1 MSSYPFVQTSS
12 VFNTNDYNVLDTGLT
27 IETANML
34 YLSLSGGVVSGNLNV
49 LSNLNCTTLTVGGLS
64 LNVGAI
70 TGVTPG
76 ICSAS
81 KALIVD
87 SSRNINNINSLTST
101 TLILGSTSI
110 SETEIGFL
118 DGVSTAGTI
127 YASKVI
133 TVNSSS
139 QINSNLQLATSRK
152 ILMNNSASSLAYID
166 MGNTASDRCISLF
179 SDALSYYGFGAGGSQ
194 LRCFTK
200 TDFGWYSGATQ
211 SVIGSQIM
219 SLTSAGLLTTTS
231 LALSGTIT
239 GITGLTLTGAISG
252 VTTLGLSGVLTSSN
266 ATASTLNS
274 NGALVLSGGIG
285 ISNTTDATSS
295 TNGGTFTTAGG
306 AAIAKALYV
315 GTITNTTGLNV
326 SGVSTISTTQITTTA
341 NYSGIMDTA
350 SIVLKQASTTNGN
363 KVGIDFMISTNTID
377 TVNTATCSIVHERI
391 LAYVGDLVF
400 NTKRTGTSN
409 ASLTEALRISS
420 TGTCSIANTSSGFQ
434 LNLGGSG
441 TGINTNVLTTTSLT
455 LGATAITATGIE
467 LNYLDL
473 TTGAGTAEASKA
485 LVLNSS
491 SNITGIN
498 SLTSTTLITTN
509 LTLGAT
515 AITATGTEL
524 NYLDLTTGTGTAEAS
539 KALVLDSSSNIT
551 GINSLTTTTLIT
563 TNLTLGATA
572 ITATGIELNYLDL
585 TTGAG
590 TAEALKALVL
600 DVNKDISSIRN
611 IGLSGIITTSA
622 TNTVMNIVAPSS
634 ATRANFVFTND
645 LGVQYEYGIRGSTSN
660 PSGLYW
666 YRGSYT
672 MVMFGNSMMSMG
684 NQTTQPTRQLEIN
697 NSTGAC
703 LRLTYNLTSNLC
715 DFTLSSG
722 GILNITPSSGITNLS
737 SSTASTSSST
747 GSLTL
752 AGGIGISKTTDSSSI
767 TNGGTF
773 TTAGGIAV
781 AKSAWFGGTVYVNKS
796 TSSTLFS
803 GYSGSANF
811 TVSGLLNT
819 SITIGTGSNNDLNIV
834 TGNTT
839 AMTIDGMNQSISG
852 IGSLTAT
859 DLYGLIGTPAQTSIT
874 SLGTLTALTVSGLT
888 TTGTLNLGGTL
899 ITASGTEINYLDL
912 TGTAGSAEAS
922 KVMTLD
928 ASKNIATLNSLTS
941 NYLIINTAINSGN
954 CIASFGALNAGPI
967 VTAYGIS
974 SIKGTSSYPSPYFG
988 STNSILWAEGSHAS
1002 PIEFEIGISSLT
1014 KATSTNGARIGT
1026 MTLND
1031 LSFNTNAV
1039 ERMLIR
1045 SSGAV
1050 AIKNYLQVGDS
1061 TDTTRMVSILDNTMT
1076 SGTSRYLTLGKQ
1088 NANGDQAEISFVYVA
1103 ANDDTNALTMGFY
1116 GGEKMRLTRYGSL
1129 LINSTSNV
1137 YSGTKTRL
1145 AAEAPGSTD
1154 WVCCFKNTSA
1164 ANNKCMGFI
1173 NNSASEVGSIT
1184 WGTGTTSFNTTSDYR
1199 LKKNIKPLTNCL
1211 ELLNK
1216 LNPVRYNWISE
1227 YNEPAEGFIAHE
1239 LQEVIPCVVVGKKD
1253 AVYEDGSIN
1262 PQSIDYGKLTPHIV
1276 SGMKEMMNI
1285 INEQK
1290 KRIEELENNFES
1302 ILDEL
1307 KTILSYQNLDILY
1320 Q

>member
-12 VFNTNDYNVLDTGLT
+12 VFNTNDYNVLDSGLT
-27 IETANML
+27 IESANRL
-34 YLSLSGGVVSGNLNV
+34 YLSLSGGNISGSLNIAGNLDAN
-49 LSNLNCTTLTVGGLS
+49 TLTVGGLS
-64 LNVGAI
+64 LNVSAI
-70 TGVTPG
+70 TGVTEG

-87 SSRNINNINSLTST
+87 SSRNINNINSLTSANLIAST
-101 TLILGSTSI
+101 ALTLGTTSI

-118 DGVSTAGTI
+118 DGVTTAGTI
-127 YASKVI
+127 VASKVI

-152 ILMNNSASSLAYID
+152 ILMNNSTSSGAYID
-166 MGNTASDRCISLF
+166 MGATASDRCISLF
-179 SDALSYYGFGAGGSQ
+179 SDAASYYGFGANSSN
-194 LRCFTK
+194 LRSFSK
-200 TDFGWYSGATQ
+200 DSFAWYTGATQ
-211 SVIGSQIM
+211 SVIGTSIM
-219 SLTSAGLLTTTS
+219 TLNSAGLLTTASLTATSITGTLQTAAQPNITSIGTLTS
-231 LALSGTIT
+231 LTATSIT
-239 GITGLTLTGAISG
+239 GTLQTAAQPNITSIGTLT
-252 VTTLGLSGVLTSSN
+252 TLS
-266 ATASTLNS
+266 
-274 NGALVLSGGIG
+274 
-285 ISNTTDATSS
+285 
-295 TNGGTFTTAGG
+295 
-306 AAIAKALYV
+306 
-315 GTITNTTGLNV
+315 V
-326 SGVSTISTTQITTTA
+326 SGVSSTSNTQITTTA

-350 SIVLKQASTTNGN
+350 SIVLKQASVTNGN
-363 KVGIDFMISTNTID
+363 KIGIDFMISTNAID
-377 TVNTATCSIVHERI
+377 AINTATCSIVHER
-391 LAYVGDLVF
+391 LAAYVGDLVF
-400 NTKRTGTSN
+400 NTKRTGTTN
-409 ASLTEALRISS
+409 APLTEALRISS

-434 LNLGGSG
+434 LNLGASG
-441 TGINTNVLTTTSLT
+441 TGITTNAITTTNLT
-455 LGATAITATGIE
+455 LGATTITATGTE

-473 TTGAGTAEASKA
+473 TGSAGTAEASKA
-485 LVLNSS
+485 LVLDSS

-515 AITATGTEL
+515 AITSTGT
-524 NYLDLTTGTGTAEAS
+524 
-539 KALVLDSSSNIT
+539 
-551 GINSLTTTTLIT
+551 
-563 TNLTLGATA
+563 
-572 ITATGIELNYLDL
+572 ELNYLDL

-590 TAEALKALVL
+590 TAEANKALVL

-645 LGVQYEYGIRGSTSN
+645 LGVQYEYGIRGSASN

-722 GILNITPSSGITNLS
+722 GILNITPSSGTTNLS
-737 SSTASTSSST
+737 SSTSSTSSTT
-747 GSLTL
+747 GAITL

-781 AKSAWFGGTVYVNKS
+781 AKSAWFGGTIYVNKS

-811 TVSGLLNT
+811 TVNGLLDT
-819 SITIGTGSNNDLNIV
+819 SITIGTGSNNDLNII
-834 TGNTT
+834 TGSIT
-839 AMTIDGMNQSISG
+839 AMTIDGINQSIYG
-852 IGSLTAT
+852 IGSLSAT
-859 DLYGLIGTPAQTSIT
+859 NLSATNLYGLIGTPAQTSIT

-899 ITASGTEINYLDL
+899 ITASGTELNYLDITT
-912 TGTAGSAEAS
+912 TGVAQAS
-922 KVMTLD
+922 KALV
-928 ASKNIATLNSLTS
+928 LNSSSNITGINSITSSYLTIS
-941 NYLIINTAINSGN
+941 TAINSSAA
-954 CIASFGALNAGPI
+954 IASLLKVDLNNI
-967 VTAYGIS
+967 STAYGLFS
-974 SIKGTSSYPSPYFG
+974 AKASSSYLSPYFG
-988 STNSILWAEGSHAS
+988 SSNSMFWAENANAS
-1002 PIEFEIGISSLT
+1002 VIEFELNVSNGAMS
-1014 KATSTNGARIGT
+1014 TSTNPVRMGT
-1026 MTLND
+1026 CTAND
-1031 LSFNTNAV
+1031 FSLFTAAT
-1039 ERMLIR
+1039 ERLLIR
-1045 SSGAV
+1045 SGGAV

-1061 TDTTRMVSILDNTMT
+1061 TDTTRMLSILDNTMT
-1076 SGTSRYLTLGKQ
+1076 AGTSRYLTLGKS
-1088 NANGDQAEISFVYVA
+1088 NNTGNQAEITFLYVA
-1103 ANDDTNALTMGFY
+1103 DNDDTNALTMGFH
-1116 GGEKMRLTRYGSL
+1116 GGEKVRLTRWGSL
-1129 LINSTSNV
+1129 LVNSTQNV
-1137 YSGTKTRL
+1137 YSGTKTKF
-1145 AAEAPGSTD
+1145 AAEAAGATE
-1154 WVCCFKNTSA
+1154 WCAVFKNTSA

-1216 LNPVRYNWISE
+1216 LNPVRYNWIND

-1239 LQEVIPCVVVGKKD
+1239 LQEVLPLCVVGKKD

-1262 PQSIDYGKLTPHIV
+1262 PQSIDYGKLTPHLV
-1276 SGMKEMMNI
+1276 AAVKELTDINI
-1285 INEQK
+1285 ALSK
-1290 KRIEELENNFES
+1290 KIEDLESKVKN
-1302 ILDEL
+1302 
-1307 KTILSYQNLDILY
+1307 ILSYEDLNKHIKLITKQVLKLES
-1320 Q
+1320 

>member
-645 LGVQYEYGIRGSTSN
+645 LGVQYEYGIRGSASN

-722 GILNITPSSGITNLS
+722 GILNITPSSGTTNLS
-737 SSTASTSSST
+737 SSTSSTSSTT
-747 GSLTL
+747 GAITL

-781 AKSAWFGGTVYVNKS
+781 AKSAWFGGTIYVNKS

-811 TVSGLLNT
+811 TVNGLLDT
-819 SITIGTGSNNDLNIV
+819 SITIGTGSNNDLNII
-834 TGNTT
+834 TGSIT
-839 AMTIDGMNQSISG
+839 AMTIDGINQSIYG
-852 IGSLTAT
+852 IGSLSAT
-859 DLYGLIGTPAQTSIT
+859 NLSATNLYGLIGTPAQTSIT

-899 ITASGTEINYLDL
+899 ITASGTELNYLDITT
-912 TGTAGSAEAS
+912 TGVAQAS
-922 KVMTLD
+922 KALV
-928 ASKNIATLNSLTS
+928 LNSSSNITGINSITSSYLTIS
-941 NYLIINTAINSGN
+941 TAINSSAA
-954 CIASFGALNAGPI
+954 IASLLKVDLNNI
-967 VTAYGIS
+967 STAYGLFS
-974 SIKGTSSYPSPYFG
+974 AKASSSYLSPYFG
-988 STNSILWAEGSHAS
+988 SSNSMFWAENANAS
-1002 PIEFEIGISSLT
+1002 VIEFELNVSNGAMS
-1014 KATSTNGARIGT
+1014 TSTNPVRMGT
-1026 MTLND
+1026 CTAND
-1031 LSFNTNAV
+1031 FSLFTAAT
-1039 ERMLIR
+1039 ERLLIR
-1045 SSGAV
+1045 SGGAV

-1061 TDTTRMVSILDNTMT
+1061 TDTTRMLSILDNTMT
-1076 SGTSRYLTLGKQ
+1076 AGTSRYLTLGKS
-1088 NANGDQAEISFVYVA
+1088 NNTGNQAEITFLYVA
-1103 ANDDTNALTMGFY
+1103 DNDDTNALTMGFH
-1116 GGEKMRLTRYGSL
+1116 GGEKVRLTRWGSL
-1129 LINSTSNV
+1129 LVNSTQNV
-1137 YSGTKTRL
+1137 YSGTKTKF
-1145 AAEAPGSTD
+1145 AAEAAGATE
-1154 WVCCFKNTSA
+1154 WCAVFKNTSA

-1216 LNPVRYNWISE
+1216 LNPVRYNWISD
-1227 YNEPAEGFIAHE
+1227 YNEPGEGFIAHE
-1239 LQEVIPCVVVGKKD
+1239 LQEVLPLCVVGKKD

-1262 PQSIDYGKLTPHIV
+1262 PQSIDYGKLTPHLV
-1276 SGMKEMMNI
+1276 AAVKELS
-1285 INEQK
+1285 K
-1290 KRIEELENNFES
+1290 KIEDLESKVKN
-1302 ILDEL
+1302 
-1307 KTILSYQNLDILY
+1307 ILSYEDLNKHIKQILKLES
-1320 Q
+1320 

>member
-12 VFNTNDYNVLDTGLT
+12 VFNTNDYNVLDSGLT
-27 IETANML
+27 IESANRL
-34 YLSLSGGVVSGNLNV
+34 YLSLSGGNISGSLNIAGNLDAN
-49 LSNLNCTTLTVGGLS
+49 TLTVGGLS
-64 LNVGAI
+64 LNVSAI
-70 TGVTPG
+70 TGVTEG

-87 SSRNINNINSLTST
+87 SSRNINNINSLTSATLIAST
-101 TLILGSTSI
+101 TLTLGATSI

-118 DGVSTAGTI
+118 DGVTTAGTI

-152 ILMNNSASSLAYID
+152 ILMNNSSSSGAYID
-166 MGNTASDRCISLF
+166 MGATASDRCISLF
-179 SDALSYYGFGAGGSQ
+179 SDAASYYGFGANSSN
-194 LRCFTK
+194 LRSFSK
-200 TDFGWYSGATQ
+200 DSFAWYTGATQ
-211 SVIGSQIM
+211 SVIGTSIM
-219 SLTSAGLLTTTS
+219 TLNSAGLLTTASLTATSITGTLQTAAQPNITSIGTLTS
-231 LALSGTIT
+231 LTATSIT
-239 GITGLTLTGAISG
+239 GTLQTAAQPNITSIGTLT
-252 VTTLGLSGVLTSSN
+252 TLS
-266 ATASTLNS
+266 
-274 NGALVLSGGIG
+274 
-285 ISNTTDATSS
+285 
-295 TNGGTFTTAGG
+295 
-306 AAIAKALYV
+306 
-315 GTITNTTGLNV
+315 V
-326 SGVSTISTTQITTTA
+326 SGVSSTSNTQITTTA

-350 SIVLKQASTTNGN
+350 SIVLKQASVTNGN
-363 KVGIDFMISTNTID
+363 KIGIDFMISTNAID
-377 TVNTATCSIVHERI
+377 AINTATCSIVHER
-391 LAYVGDLVF
+391 LAAYVGDLVF
-400 NTKRTGTSN
+400 NTKRTGTTN
-409 ASLTEALRISS
+409 APLTEALRISS

-434 LNLGGSG
+434 LNLGASG
-441 TGINTNVLTTTSLT
+441 TGITTNAITTTNLT
-455 LGATAITATGIE
+455 LGATTITATGTE

-473 TTGAGTAEASKA
+473 TGSAGTAEASKA
-485 LVLNSS
+485 LVLDSS

-515 AITATGTEL
+515 AITSTGT
-524 NYLDLTTGTGTAEAS
+524 
-539 KALVLDSSSNIT
+539 
-551 GINSLTTTTLIT
+551 
-563 TNLTLGATA
+563 
-572 ITATGIELNYLDL
+572 ELNYLDL

-590 TAEALKALVL
+590 TAEANKALVL

-645 LGVQYEYGIRGSTSN
+645 LGVQYEYGIRGSASN

-1103 ANDDTNALTMGFY
+1103 ANDDTNALTMGFH
-1116 GGEKMRLTRYGSL
+1116 GGEKVRLTRWGSL
-1129 LINSTSNV
+1129 LVNSTQNV
-1137 YSGTKTRL
+1137 YSGTKTKF
-1145 AAEAPGSTD
+1145 AAEAAGATE
-1154 WVCCFKNTSA
+1154 WCAVFKNTSA

-1216 LNPVRYNWISE
+1216 LNPVRYNWIND
-1227 YNEPAEGFIAHE
+1227 YNEEAEGFIAHE
-1239 LQEVIPCVVVGKKD
+1239 LQEVLPLCVVGKKD

-1262 PQSIDYGKLTPHIV
+1262 PQSIDYGKLTPHLV
-1276 SGMKEMMNI
+1276 AAVKELTDINI
-1285 INEQK
+1285 TLSK
-1290 KRIEELENNFES
+1290 KIEDLESKVKN
-1302 ILDEL
+1302 
-1307 KTILSYQNLDILY
+1307 ILSRF
-1320 Q
+1320 